1 MTLPVT
7 QRTDTLDTWRQN
19 LNTIGSNTGDP
30 VNIYVSDGTD
40 SYTQPATGIIVAT
53 LNDLNTRK
61 VKRSGDT
68 ISYLNVST
76 TLHVS
81 GTTTL
86 ASLSTTSIAASS
98 SISGASLSV
107 TGQITS
113 TVATGTAPF
122 VVSSTTPVA
131 NLSIG
136 GNAGTATSSTNL
148 LGGALGSV
156 PYQSGSG
163 VTSFLNIG
171 SANQL
176 LTINGSANGLAYRSL
191 TSNGGTIS
199 FTYTASGINLEAS
212 AVTGSTTFTGNIT
225 TVNGS
230 TTTFE
235 VSATTGNT
243 WVGGIFQLGG
253 TNSSGTISGTTFSIA
268 TNGNVTSSGTIT
280 SAGLNIS
287 GSSSI
292 SSTTLTGTTSFNS
305 LTDVVTGTLTTTSTT
320 ANQVIQNLAIAT
332 YRSVEYIIQGVDS
345 TGSKYHS
352 STIKAIHDG
361 TNVSFTEY
369 ASAATANGLTG
380 TFNVAISAGNLQLQV
395 TPASANST
403 VFKVYAIATRI

>member
-136 GNAGTATSSTNL
+136 GNAATATTATNV
-148 LGGALGSV
+148 S
-156 PYQSGSG
+156 
-163 VTSFLNIG
+163 
-171 SANQL
+171 
-176 LTINGSANGLAYRSL
+176 
-191 TSNGGTIS
+191 GGTVNATTGS
-199 FTYTASGINLEAS
+199 FSGTVTCSNATASGQ
-212 AVTGSTTFTGNIT
+212 AVTLGQAEYVYTTATTPLPGTNTAISVAHGLSAIPTDVSLELTCLTADNGYAVGDVLEFGGFGVWTGSSGIDPIPLWK
-225 TVNGS
+225 
-230 TTTFE
+230 
-235 VSATTGNT
+235 SATNVGFTVPNT
-243 WVGGIFQLGG
+243 LVIVASNKGGG
-253 TNSSGTISGTTFSIA
+253 A
-268 TNGNVTSSGTIT
+268 
-280 SAGLNIS
+280 AA
-287 GSSSI
+287 
-292 SSTTLTGTTSFNS
+292 S
-305 LTDVVTGTLTTTSTT
+305 LTL
-320 ANQVIQNLAIAT
+320 ANWS
-332 YRSVEYIIQGVDS
+332 YRF
-345 TGSKYHS
+345 KMK
-352 STIKAIHDG
+352 TI
-361 TNVSFTEY
+361 
-369 ASAATANGLTG
+369 
-380 TFNVAISAGNLQLQV
+380 
-395 TPASANST
+395 
-403 VFKVYAIATRI
+403 